1 MSCSYYRWDKC
12 HVLTIGGTKVGV
24 AQKSGWHK
32 CHVAL
37 MSVGQMS
44 VGQMSVA
51 QNSRH
56 RSDSQPFGTCVV
68 PTNFFLPKL
77 YPPIKIVPLYMK
89 LQ

>member
-1 MSCSYYRWDKC
+1 MSYFIIGGTNVFFVKGGTNITFDYRWDKC

-51 QNSRH
+51 QNLRH
-56 RSDSQPFGTCVV
+56 R
-68 PTNFFLPKL
+68 
-77 YPPIKIVPLYMK
+77 
-89 LQ
+89 

>member
-12 HVLTIGGTKVGV
+12 HVLTIGGIKVGV

-56 RSDSQPFGTCVV
+56 PKSDTVEEDVSE
-68 PTNFFLPKL
+68 FFRG
-77 YPPIKIVPLYMK
+77 
-89 LQ
+89 

>member
-56 RSDSQPFGTCVV
+56 RVKAFRGIHFISNWTLAFYNKSKWANKVLKKTV
-68 PTNFFLPKL
+68 T
-77 YPPIKIVPLYMK
+77 
-89 LQ
+89 

>member
-1 MSCSYYRWDKC
+1 MSHFIIGGTNVFFIKGGTNVTFDYRWDKC
-12 HVLTIGGTKVGV
+12 HVLIIGGTKVGV

-56 RSDSQPFGTCVV
+56 HFNPFQSMVDH
-68 PTNFFLPKL
+68 N
-77 YPPIKIVPLYMK
+77 
-89 LQ
+89 

>member
-1 MSCSYYRWDKC
+1 MSYFIIGGTNVFFIKGGTNVTFDFRWDKC
-12 HVLTIGGTKVGV
+12 HVLTIGDTKVGV
-24 AQKSGWHK
+24 AKKSGWHK

-56 RSDSQPFGTCVV
+56 Q
-68 PTNFFLPKL
+68 
-77 YPPIKIVPLYMK
+77 I
-89 LQ
+89 